1 MTPWAASWYSGVRSY
16 VQYCVHRLGIHSAS
30 LFKNHHAARRP
41 DPRNLL
47 HGEPDSR
54 TLTSDRYRPHDP
66 LPSHTARNQ
75 YVQLSTPMPALMTH
89 IDPQHPAHKHLAP
102 LPCLTTC
109 TCLYSHSPYE
119 VDSSLRHLTT
129 SPQPQQS
136 TSYQPTP
143 MPHSSYT
150 PLTQIYI
157 PSYPTHTLTIAHS
170 LTHPPRRT
178 PTPLRPPQ

>member
-1 MTPWAASWYSGVRSY
+1 MPRFSKTTMLLAALILATSFTGSP
-16 VQYCVHRLGIHSAS
+16 IHE
-30 LFKNHHAARRP
+30 LQHP
-41 DPRNLL
+41 TD
-47 HGEPDSR
+47 
-54 TLTSDRYRPHDP
+54 RPHDP

-119 VDSSLRHLTT
+119 VDFSLRHLTT

-150 PLTQIYI
+150 PPTQIHI

-170 LTHPPRRT
+170 LAHPPRRT